1 MEVAMSIV
9 LALITATVLIVVG
22 MLRSKKT
29 RAPAPAV
36 LIQRFVHPG
45 HTWARTTEDGY
56 VVVGVD
62 DFAQSVVGE
71 VNSIMLPRLLKRVR
85 QGKVALHLHHG
96 ERNLPMVSPVSGWVV
111 EKNAEV
117 LRNPSLVNSAPF
129 GEGWLFKVK
138 PYNLG
143 LELKNLLGG
152 KLSRQW
158 QDATRA
164 RLAQFFS
171 GTPVFAYQDGGVMIS
186 NLCERCSE
194 LEWNGVRKAF
204 FLNDE
209 QPAEI
214 QQ

>member
-1 MEVAMSIV
+1 MSIV
-9 LALITATVLIVVG
+9 LALIAATVLIVVG

-29 RAPAPAV
+29 REPAQEV
-36 LIQRFVHPG
+36 LSHRFIHPG
-45 HTWARTTEDGY
+45 HAWARTTEDGY

-62 DFAQSVVGE
+62 DFAQAVVGE
-71 VNSIMLPRLLKRVR
+71 VNAVRLPRLLRRIK
-85 QGKVALHLHHG
+85 QGKIAWRLHHG
-96 ERNLPMVSPVSGWVV
+96 ERVLPMVSPVSGWVV
-111 EKNAEV
+111 EKNEEV
-117 LRNPSLVNSAPF
+117 LKNPALVNSAPF
-129 GEGWLFKVK
+129 GQGWLFKVK
-138 PYNLG
+138 PYNLAP
-143 LELKNLLGG
+143 ELKNLLTG
-152 KLSRQW
+152 KLARQW

-171 GTPVFAYQDGGVMIS
+171 GTPVFAYQDGGVMVS

-194 LEWNGVRKAF
+194 IEWNDVRKEF